1 MQKQHVKEH
10 FHEALSHAQHKKTHA
25 FIHTATQK
33 NTATG
38 IYSRFTWGGITPNAE
53 AARQIAI
60 SRGINSHTQH
70 SKTLRIHTY
79 SNAKTYSDGNILT
92 ICRGRELRRMQK
104 WHVKELFHEA

>member
-38 IYSRFTWGGITPNAE
+38 IYSRFTGEGITSNAE
-53 AARQIAI
+53 VTRQRDI
-60 SRGINSHTQH
+60 SRGINSHAQH
-70 SKTLRIHTY
+70 SKIPRHTH
-79 SNAKTYSDGNILT
+79 SNAKTYSD
-92 ICRGRELRRMQK
+92 
-104 WHVKELFHEA
+104 